1 MIVAGISCLYGAYG
15 MQIVKFMA
23 SIAQYLCYKKTKTQ
37 MIQSVSV
44 HSDWLYPVPR
54 LVPLP
59 FLACLRSAVVLRQ
72 TRCFTVFG
80 CCAVVVVMVVV
91 VNDRSHAVMSL
102 LLAMIPAMAVT
113 VWSA

>member
-44 HSDWLYPVPR
+44 HSDWLR
-54 LVPLP
+54 LRLIPLS

-72 TRCFTVFG
+72 TRCFTVSG
-80 CCAVVVVMVVV
+80 CCAVVVVMIVVM
-91 VNDRSHAVMSL
+91 NDRSHAVMSL
-102 LLAMIPAMAVT
+102 LLVMIPAMAVT